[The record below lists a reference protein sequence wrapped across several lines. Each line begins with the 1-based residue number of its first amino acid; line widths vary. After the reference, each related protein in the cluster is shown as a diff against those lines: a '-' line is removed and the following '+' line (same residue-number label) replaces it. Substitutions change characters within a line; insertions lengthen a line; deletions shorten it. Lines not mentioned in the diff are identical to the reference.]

1 MKKSILLVVA
11 GSLLGAL
18 VTAALINP
26 DKEIVALPELETVQ
40 QPDSSPDQDRMI
52 DQLKA
57 EIEQLQVASVEPES
71 DPEIEQALNE
81 YGVPD
86 LPVTTDAEQSLPA
99 WNEAFIDSLE
109 SERRYEFLAGID
121 ARLSLLRSDVALTSV
136 QEQMIYQAL
145 VDHADTLLAF
155 ARKTLSGE
163 ATDGEAPTQYGNSAF
178 NTPPSYYAEMERI
191 IREQLDQTQ
200 RDALAAA
207 NDSRQQER
215 LTQQTGH
222 EVEQMRSLIDLSPA
236 QEQAVQQALISIA
249 EQRLADPAEDN
260 DDQLQENKNEL
271 LANILD
277 AHQLEEYQQWF

>member
-1 MKKSILLVVA
+1 
-11 GSLLGAL
+11 
-18 VTAALINP
+18 
-26 DKEIVALPELETVQ
+26 
-40 QPDSSPDQDRMI
+40 MI

-71 DPEIEQALNE
+71 DPEIEQTLNE

-86 LPVTTDAEQSLPA
+86 LPLTTDAEQSLPA